1 MTAQEPTPA
10 LGEAARI
17 TLSSYWNVKKEGPNS
32 LGGACPGLREE
43 IEKSCAAISSGDGL
57 RHSNVRRRHRHHA
70 RRRHR
75 RDSLERWPRALRRQN
90 YAPAKNCCWAL
101 NIRPHFRV
109 AVQSADR
116 SAPPTGYSRDST
128 RPPNFHTIR
137 LRLRWRHE
145 SARRSDSIRAMPIPP
160 SGLRLSSLLP
170 AR

>member
-1 MTAQEPTPA
+1 MTTIVKVEVFKS
-10 LGEAARI
+10 R
-17 TLSSYWNVKKEGPNS
+17 SKKEGPNS

-57 RHSNVRRRHRHHA
+57 RRHPNVRHHHRHRA

-90 YAPAKNCCWAL
+90 YAPAKNCRWAL
-101 NIRPHFRV
+101 NIRSNFRV
-109 AVQSADR
+109 AAQLADR

-128 RPPNFHTIR
+128 RPPNFR
-137 LRLRWRHE
+137 SSRPRLRWRHE
-145 SARRSDSIRAMPIPP
+145 SARQSDSIRAMPIPP